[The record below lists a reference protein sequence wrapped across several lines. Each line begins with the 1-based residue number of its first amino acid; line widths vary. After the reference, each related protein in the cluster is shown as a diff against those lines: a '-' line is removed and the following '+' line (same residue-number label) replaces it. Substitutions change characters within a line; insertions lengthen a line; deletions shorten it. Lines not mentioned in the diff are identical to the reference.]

1 MRARL
6 VFGESIEKET
16 STVRIRKIANQK
28 IKIGFRL
35 GHSAHSTRSNRS
47 YKSYRTYFFL
57 SPKYHNRARTPA
69 MRPHAQ
75 RLNLTISLVVD
86 PAFDQLWTENV
97 ALQQKVVIGFERL
110 DRKRVV

>member
-47 YKSYRTYFFL
+47 YKTIGPIFSYRL
-57 SPKYHNRARTPA
+57 NIIIQRELER

-110 DRKRVV
+110 